1 MHSIL
6 FIALFF
12 FSGIA
17 GLIYET
23 MWANYLK
30 LFLGHAAY
38 AQMLV
43 LAIYMGGMAAGAWI
57 AGIRLNEK
65 AHLLVRYAIVE
76 IVLGGAALLFH
87 DLFVACQHFSYDTVL
102 PFLDKPVP
110 VFIYKW
116 LFSALII
123 LPQSM
128 LLGATFPYMAAGF
141 IRRFPAT
148 GGYTIAVLYF
158 ANTLGASIGVL
169 LSGFYLVEK
178 AGFKGAIITAGCI
191 DIFVGMSVLLIC
203 RALMPQ
209 RTGSETA
216 GAAVVISERSVDTM
230 PSPEAERYR
239 SPLLVIAGATAASS
253 FMYEVGWIRM
263 LSLVLG
269 SSTHSFELMLSTF
282 IFGMAL
288 GSFIIRKKIDRIR
301 SVPRALVLAQVIMG
315 IGALLSIFTYSR
327 MFYLMEFFMGSL
339 RGNEKGYFLFNVAGD
354 LICMLVMLP
363 STICAGM
370 VLPLIIH

>member
-1 MHSIL
+1 MHATL
-6 FIALFF
+6 FIFLFF
-12 FSGIA
+12 LSGIA

-23 MWANYLK
+23 IWTHYLK
-30 LFLGHAAY
+30 LFLGHSAY
-38 AQMLV
+38 AQTLV

-57 AGIRLNEK
+57 AGIRLKEK
-65 AHLLVRYAIVE
+65 AHLLIRYAIIE
-76 IVLGGAALLFH
+76 IALGAAALIFH
-87 DLFVACQHFSYDTVL
+87 DLFVAYQNFSYDTAL

-141 IRRFPAT
+141 IRRFPGT
-148 GGYTIAVLYF
+148 SGYKIAVLYF
-158 ANTLGASIGVL
+158 ANTLGASLGVL
-169 LSGFYLVEK
+169 LSGFFLMGA
-178 AGFKGAIITAGCI
+178 AGLKGTIITAGCI
-191 DIFVGMSVLLIC
+191 DLFVGISVLLLC
-203 RALMPQ
+203 RSTAPQ
-209 RTGSETA
+209 QGAKAAGS
-216 GAAVVISERSVDTM
+216 AAPTDHSVDTVG
-230 PSPEAERYR
+230 SPGYERHYL
-239 SPLLVIAGATAASS
+239 PLLVISGATAASS

-269 SSTHSFELMLSTF
+269 SSTHSFELMLSAF
-282 IFGMAL
+282 IFGLAL

-301 SVPRALVLAQVIMG
+301 SIPVALVLAQVIMG

-327 MFYLMEFFMGSL
+327 MFHLMEFFMGAL
-339 RGNEKGYFLFNVAGD
+339 RSNEHGYFLFNVAGD